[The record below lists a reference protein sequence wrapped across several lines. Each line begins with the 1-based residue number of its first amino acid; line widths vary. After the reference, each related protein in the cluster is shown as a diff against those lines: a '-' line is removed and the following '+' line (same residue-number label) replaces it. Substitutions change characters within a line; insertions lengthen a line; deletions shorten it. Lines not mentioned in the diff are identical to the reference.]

1 MPESRRR
8 MLMAFFGAAGMLAA
22 ESLLPGMQR
31 PSPQPMPSPNAP
43 DPHVPT
49 GLDRPNVGSSQPPT
63 VMSPADAKQIRTDV
77 EKLYDLASELKQQV
91 ETTDFGSTLSLGLV
105 KKAQEIEKLAKQIKQ
120 RAKG

>member
-8 MLMAFFGAAGMLAA
+8 MLMTLFGAAGVLAA
-22 ESLLPGMQR
+22 GPLLPGMQR

-49 GLDRPNVGSSQPPT
+49 GLDRPNVGSSEPPP
-63 VMSPADAKQIRTDV
+63 VINPANAKEIRADV
-77 EKLYDLASELKQQV
+77 EKLYDLASELKQQI
-91 ETTDFGSTLSLGLV
+91 ETTDPNSMLSVGLV